1 MRKFIMI
8 LTVGVFAAGSAFAG
22 DCDGKKCGDKKGDTT
37 EPKPTAF
44 PTCVVCE

>member
-1 MRKFIMI
+1 MRKLIMI

-22 DCDGKKCGDKKGDTT
+22 ECDKKCGDKKGDKT
-37 EPKPTAF
+37 EPKPTAY